1 MFGNSKHLLQLVL
14 ERVQEK
20 IFNWQRCEATVTRL
34 LHPPWLLWLE
44 TREALGVLGQCVG
57 CGHYNITLLL
67 FPLNRQH
74 CRRETGFGNRII
86 QATWDL
92 IVGAMKE
99 YLDGLVCCNG
109 PSHILVD
116 SKPHSAT

>member
-14 ERVQEK
+14 ETVEEK
-20 IFNWQRCEATVTRL
+20 LFNWQRCEATVTRL
-34 LHPPWLLWLE
+34 LHHPSLLWLE

-74 CRRETGFGNRII
+74 CRRATGFGNRII

-99 YLDGLVCCNG
+99 YLVGLVLLQR
-109 PSHILVD
+109 P
-116 SKPHSAT
+116 